1 MAADEF
7 YLDPRAVR
15 RSFDRASRT
24 YDAAAAV
31 QAEIRAR
38 LLERLDIVRLEPKAV
53 LDLGAGTGQASRD
66 LKRRY
71 SSAHVVALDSSLS
84 MLRQSAGQQRFLRRF
99 LPVCADAHA
108 LPLRNQSFDLV
119 LSNLLIEWCHDPD
132 TVFAEAARVLRPKG
146 LFTFTTLGPD
156 TLKEVRDL
164 WRGVDPFTHVH
175 RFIDMHDFGDALLR
189 AGFAEPVMDTERL
202 TVTYSGLTA
211 LLAEIRGSGA
221 RNLAQGRPRGLTGRA
236 RGAVVRTRS
245 EELVR
250 NGALRISVEVV
261 HGHAWSVGERV
272 SRRVGDEVRVPIES
286 LRARRKD

>member
-7 YLDPRAVR
+7 YLDPRRVR

-31 QAEIRAR
+31 QAEIRSR
-38 LLERLDIVRLEPKAV
+38 LLERLDLVRLAPSAV
-53 LDLGAGTGQASRD
+53 LDLGAGTGHASRD

-71 SSAHVVALDSSLS
+71 PSARVVALDSSLS

-99 LPVCADAHA
+99 LPVCADAHR
-108 LPLRNQSFDLV
+108 LPLRGQSFDLV
-119 LSNLLIEWCHDPD
+119 LSNLLLEWCHDPD
-132 TVFAEAARVLRPKG
+132 AVFAEAARVLRPKG

-156 TLKEVRDL
+156 TLKEVREL

-202 TVTYSGLTA
+202 TVTYSSLTA
-211 LLAEIRGSGA
+211 LLEELRGSGA
-221 RNLAQGRPRGLTGRA
+221 RNLTHGRPGGLTGRE
-236 RGAVVRTRS
+236 RGAVVRARS
-245 EELVR
+245 DELAG

-261 HGHAWSVGERV
+261 HGHAWAADERL
-272 SRRVGDEVRVPIES
+272 SRRVGDEVRVPVER
-286 LRARRKD
+286 LRTRRGS